1 MSNYS
6 TKTDFKSATGI
17 DTSKLAT
24 KADLT
29 GLKAEVDKLDLYKLV
44 PVPNDLSKLSDVV
57 QNDFVSKVNNIDTSG
72 FISKAKY
79 DTDKSDLEK
88 KINDADKKIP
98 DISKFVKKN
107 RL

>member
-1 MSNYS
+1 MSNYA

-24 KADLT
+24 
-29 GLKAEVDKLDLYKLV
+29 KAEVDKLDLYKLV